1 MPNPNIIAIFIARHH
16 FQFYDMDE
24 KKLIVEIKKDS
35 IDKIISEFKKYIP
48 IIDENDIKNK
58 INYEYE
64 FYKNFLDI

>member
-1 MPNPNIIAIFIARHH
+1 MPNPNIAAILIARHH

-58 INYEYE
+58 INSEYE

>member
-1 MPNPNIIAIFIARHH
+1 MPNPNIVAILIARNH

-24 KKLIVEIKKDS
+24 KKLIIEIKKES
-35 IDKIISEFKKYIP
+35 IEKIISEFKKYIP